1 MEYLGFIFGI
11 FGLIAFAR
19 VEKLTKELK
28 AKGVLDDGFKGD

>member
-1 MEYLGFIFGI
+1 MEYDGFIFGI
-11 FGLIAFAR
+11 FGLIALAR